1 MKRKWLS
8 DKGTKQNT
16 QKQLN
21 GKEGGNLPE
30 KVFEVITV
38 KTTQDLGKRMEAQ
51 IQKLQ
56 ETFNT
61 ELEDLKNK
69 QTKMNS
75 TISEMKNTQKGI
87 NSKIMEAEEQIHDM
101 GDRVVEITTTEKNK
115 EKIMK
120 TIEESLRD
128 LWDIKYTYIFI
139 IGVPEVEEREKGP
152 KKIYEEIIAGFPNM
166 GKATLKL
173 KKHRSSHCGSV
184 ITNLNNIHGDAGS
197 IPGLAQWVKDLALP

>member
-21 GKEGGNLPE
+21 GKERGNLPE

-38 KTTQDLGKRMEAQ
+38 KMTQDLGKRMEAQ

-87 NSKIMEAEEQIHDM
+87 NSKIMEAETNPHIYSQLTFNQ
-101 GDRVVEITTTEKNK
+101 RVKKTWGKDSLFNK
-115 EKIMK
+115 SCWE
-120 TIEESLRD
+120 
-128 LWDIKYTYIFI
+128 
-139 IGVPEVEEREKGP
+139 
-152 KKIYEEIIAGFPNM
+152 N
-166 GKATLKL
+166 
-173 KKHRSSHCGSV
+173 
-184 ITNLNNIHGDAGS
+184 
-197 IPGLAQWVKDLALP
+197 